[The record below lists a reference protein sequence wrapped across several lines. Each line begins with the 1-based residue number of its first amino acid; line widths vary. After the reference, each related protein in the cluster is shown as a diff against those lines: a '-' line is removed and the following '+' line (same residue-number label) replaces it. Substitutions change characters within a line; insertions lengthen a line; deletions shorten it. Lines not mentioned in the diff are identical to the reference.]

1 MSTNNTPFWID
12 DMNILMNKQ
21 VMYDIFPKHTMS
33 NNEKLN
39 SISRLVIYLSILGY
53 IFTSNNKIIISG
65 ILTISCIVILYKVQ
79 ANNLNNNSVNTS
91 SKDNVKEAFT
101 NPEMYE
107 KMKSNFTEP
116 TNNNPL
122 MNVLLTDICDNP
134 NRNQAAPS
142 YNKEVENKIN
152 KKSKIIDDKFNGV
165 ETMNTDNQDI
175 NDRLYR
181 DLGDAMEFENSMRT
195 YHTTANTTIP
205 NDQEAFANFC
215 FGDMPSCK
223 EGNIFACTRNMPPRY
238 TQGGG
243 TI

>member
-1 MSTNNTPFWID
+1 MPTNNIPFWID
-12 DMNILMNKQ
+12 DMSVLMKKQ
-21 VMYDIFPKHTMS
+21 FIYDIFPKPTMN

-39 SISRLVIYLSILGY
+39 SITRLVIYLSILGY
-53 IFTSNNKIIISG
+53 FFTSNNRIIISG

-79 ANNLNNNSVNTS
+79 TNNLENPNKDMNNT
-91 SKDNVKEAFT
+91 DNVKEAFT

-116 TNNNPL
+116 TDNNPL

-134 NRNQAAPS
+134 NRKPAAPS
-142 YNKEVENKIN
+142 YNKEVEDVIN
-152 KKSKIIDDKFNGV
+152 EKSKMIDNKFNGV
-165 ETMNTDNQDI
+165 ENMNSNNENI
-175 NDRLYR
+175 NDRLYK

-195 YHTTANTTIP
+195 FHTTANTAIP
-205 NDQEAFANFC
+205 NDQEAFAKFC

-243 TI
+243 TL